1 MFWSELAGVPETKWY
16 IVAEDER
23 QILGYAGL
31 MTVGADADVQS
42 IAVSREARR
51 SGLGRRLLV
60 ELLEVARR
68 RGGTRMFLEVAA
80 DNVAAIG
87 LYELNGFEV
96 TSRRRD
102 YYAAGL
108 DAILMR
114 RSLEDSVVE

>member
-1 MFWSELAGVPETKWY
+1 
-16 IVAEDER
+16 
-23 QILGYAGL
+23 
-31 MTVGADADVQS
+31 
-42 IAVSREARR
+42 
-51 SGLGRRLLV
+51 
-60 ELLEVARR
+60 VARR